1 MPLCF
6 AEPCQKPGL
15 EEAATRYIQVKV
27 PGSPVRIFR
36 ETTV

>member
-1 MPLCF
+1 MPFCVELY
-6 AEPCQKPGL
+6 QKPAL